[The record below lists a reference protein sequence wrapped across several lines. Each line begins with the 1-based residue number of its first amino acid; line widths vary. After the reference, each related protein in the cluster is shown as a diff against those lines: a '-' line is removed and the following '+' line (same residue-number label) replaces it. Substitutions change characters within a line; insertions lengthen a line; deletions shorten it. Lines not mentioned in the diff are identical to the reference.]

1 MFPGGALIGCDAGF
15 LNAPRIKGSHAAIKS
30 GMMAADAAFDAV
42 TAGRCGD
49 ELAAYPAAFEAS
61 WLYDELHR
69 ARNFKPYLDKGLMTG
84 AVLFGVDQLVFRG
97 KAPWTLHRRK
107 ADHEKLKPAAE
118 CAPISY
124 PKPDGTI
131 TFDKLSSVFLS
142 NTNHEE
148 NQPAH
153 LTLKDPV
160 VPTTVNLARYAG
172 PEQRYCPAAVYEFVQ
187 ADGGERLQINFQNC
201 VHCKTCDIKDPTQ
214 NIVWVTPEG
223 GGGPNYVEHVAAST
237 RRACRSPSFG
247 RRCPLHCT
255 SQSHRGRRMGYSSY
269 HKRAISS
276 RELHPETQMMSYG
289 YDPFL
294 SEGAVKPPV
303 FLTSTFAF
311 RTAEDGAEFFDVV
324 AGRKSAPADTGAG
337 LVYSRFNHPNLE
349 IVEDRLALLDHAEDA
364 IVTSSGMAAI
374 GTVLLTFLR
383 PGDQVVHSTPL
394 YGGTETL
401 LRKILPEWGIGGHP
415 LVSGLSAAEMET
427 TLETAAARG
436 RVGLF
441 YVETPANPTNSLID
455 LQAVVASIDRFE
467 QKHGYRP
474 ISACDNTM
482 LGPIFQHPIREGID
496 LSIYSLDQVRRRAQ
510 RPGGRRRD
518 RPS

>member
-1 MFPGGALIGCDAGF
+1 
-15 LNAPRIKGSHAAIKS
+15 
-30 GMMAADAAFDAV
+30 MA
-42 TAGRCGD
+42 
-49 ELAAYPAAFEAS
+49 
-61 WLYDELHR
+61 
-69 ARNFKPYLDKGLMTG
+69 
-84 AVLFGVDQLVFRG
+84 
-97 KAPWTLHRRK
+97 
-107 ADHEKLKPAAE
+107 
-118 CAPISY
+118 
-124 PKPDGTI
+124 
-131 TFDKLSSVFLS
+131 
-142 NTNHEE
+142 
-148 NQPAH
+148 
-153 LTLKDPV
+153 
-160 VPTTVNLARYAG
+160 
-172 PEQRYCPAAVYEFVQ
+172 
-187 ADGGERLQINFQNC
+187 
-201 VHCKTCDIKDPTQ
+201 
-214 NIVWVTPEG
+214 
-223 GGGPNYVEHVAAST
+223 
-237 RRACRSPSFG
+237 
-247 RRCPLHCT
+247 
-255 SQSHRGRRMGYSSY
+255 YSSY

-311 RTAEDGAEFFDVV
+311 RTAEDGAEFFDIV
-324 AGRKSAPADTGAG
+324 AGRKPAPVDSGAG

-349 IVEDRLALLDHAEDA
+349 IVEDRLALLDGADDA

-415 LVSGLSAAEMET
+415 LLSGLSATEMET
-427 TLETAAARG
+427 ALERAAARG

-496 LSIYSLDQVRRRAQ
+496 LSIYSLTKYVGGHSDLVAGGVTGRRDLIARLRLLRSAFGSQLDPHSSWMIARSMETLVLRMRRAAATGSRVAHWLAANSIRPVQVLHPQLITDENYQRVYRRQCTGAGSTFSFVLEGGRDVAFRFLNALTLFKSAVSLGGTESLICHPASTTHSGVPIEVRDQVGVSEGLIRVSIGLEHEEDLIADLESALRLC
-510 RPGGRRRD
+510 
-518 RPS
+518 